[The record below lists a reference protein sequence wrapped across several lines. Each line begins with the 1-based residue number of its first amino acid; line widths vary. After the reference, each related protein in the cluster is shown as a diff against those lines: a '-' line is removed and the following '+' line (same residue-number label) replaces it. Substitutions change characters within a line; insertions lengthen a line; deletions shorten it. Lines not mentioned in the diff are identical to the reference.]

1 MKKTESLF
9 EVLKRVI
16 GRNNKDDVAE
26 LEWGEYNDG
35 TKVLDFDPCGDMPL
49 DDSQWVLRGATDGEA
64 RFILRDFVGN
74 KTYCGW
80 SLNCQMARLLSER
93 GLLIARIMDK
103 IIEETDWSHGI
114 CTLLLSYLAVKPDG
128 VEWAKKLLDVVPND
142 ARDGLFL
149 ACWKIKDM
157 GLHSKLLRKFEEWI
171 TEYPT
176 WGGGDGETGWLK
188 HFLGKW
194 ISEGTFSYEK
204 LKKLIVWH
212 FRHEHKINAAAP
224 SGC

>member
-49 DDSQWVLRGATDGEA
+49 DDSQWVLSGATDGEA

-149 ACWKIKDM
+149 ACWKIRDM
-157 GLHSKLLRKFEEWI
+157 RLHGKLLRKFEEWL
-171 TEYPT
+171 TADET
-176 WGGGDGETGWLK
+176 WGSGDGEDGWLK
-188 HFLGKW
+188 YFLGKL
-194 ISEGTFSYEK
+194 ISEETFPYEK
-204 LKKLIVWH
+204 VKKLIVWY
-212 FRHEHKINAAAP
+212 FRHEHKITVAASSA
-224 SGC
+224 S